1 LSNSQ
6 QGDKVKAREE
16 LEWFDTLQSAARNA
30 RDIAAE
36 MSCPD
41 CRDILLAIADD
52 YDRISKRSPGTC
64 TLSVDGHPDKD
75 SPRNDE
81 GGP

>member
-1 LSNSQ
+1 LGINVPMR
-6 QGDKVKAREE
+6 GDA
-16 LEWFDTLQSAARNA
+16 EWFDTLQSAARKA

-52 YDRISKRSPGTC
+52 YERISGAC
-64 TLSVDGHPDKD
+64 ALSVDGHPDKD
-75 SPRNDE
+75 SPRNDAGE
-81 GGP
+81 P